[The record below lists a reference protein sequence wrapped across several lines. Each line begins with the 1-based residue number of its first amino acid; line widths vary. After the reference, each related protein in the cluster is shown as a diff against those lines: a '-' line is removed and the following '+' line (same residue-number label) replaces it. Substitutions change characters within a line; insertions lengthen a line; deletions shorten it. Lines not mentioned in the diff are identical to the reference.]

1 MKSALELGQAIAKN
15 RLDPV
20 VLAEETLAKA
30 RAHPVCDEIF
40 ARLTETRA
48 MEEAKAA
55 KARQS
60 AGDLKSPL
68 DGVPISWKDLFDTK
82 GVATESGSKLLK
94 GRTPEQDAVALANA
108 TNAGLVCIGKT
119 HLSELAFSGLG
130 INPSTATSPNV
141 HGAHLAPGGSSS
153 GAAASVA
160 HDIVPIGIGSDTG
173 GSVRIPS
180 AWNDLVG
187 FKTTHGM
194 ISDEGVVP
202 LCASFDTAGP
212 LCTSVKDAWAM
223 VAIMAGFTV
232 EMPEEKPLEL
242 CKFLVNESIVLDDV
256 SPAQAEAFDRAVEA
270 LRKAGT
276 TIDRGK
282 IAECDETLPL
292 GPILFPYEAWQQ
304 WGAEIEANPG
314 VMFEPVENRF
324 RSGVGVT
331 RDQYDTAR
339 AQLMVLRETYNKRV
353 EEYDAVLAPTVAI
366 GPPEIQPLLD
376 NYDLFSATNMLALRN
391 TRFFNMLGNCAL
403 ALPTSTPAASLMVV
417 GKGGND
423 RHLASIGL
431 AIEEIVR
438 AS

>member
-1 MKSALELGQAIAKN
+1 MKSALELGSEIARN

-20 VLAEETLAKA
+20 ELAQATLYKA
-30 RAHPVCDEIF
+30 RQHPASDQIF
-40 ARLTETRA
+40 ARLTEDRA
-48 MEEAKAA
+48 LEEAKAA

-82 GVATESGSKLLK
+82 EVATESGSKLLA
-94 GRTPEQDAVALANA
+94 GRTPAEDAAALTNA
-108 TNAGLVCIGKT
+108 TKAGLVCIGKT

-130 INPSTATSPNV
+130 INPSTATSPNI

-160 HDIVPIGIGSDTG
+160 HEIVPIGIGSDTG

-194 ISDEGVVP
+194 ISDAGVVT
-202 LCASFDTAGP
+202 LCSSFDTAGP
-212 LCTSVKDAWAM
+212 LCTSVADAWAM
-223 VAIMAGFTV
+223 TAIMAGFTA
-232 EMPEEKPLEL
+232 EIPEEKPIEL
-242 CKFLVNESIVLDDV
+242 CRFLINESIVLDDLE
-256 SPAQAEAFDRAVEA
+256 PAQAESFERAVEA
-270 LRKAGT
+270 LRKAGA
-276 TIDRGK
+276 TIDRST
-282 IAECDETLPL
+282 IAECEETLPL
-292 GPILFPYEAWQQ
+292 GPILFPYEAWEQ
-304 WGAEIEANPG
+304 WGETIEANPG
-314 VMFEPVENRF
+314 VMFEPVEMRF

-331 RDQYDTAR
+331 QNQYDTAR
-339 AQLMVLRETYNKRV
+339 AQLMVLRETFNKRI
-353 EEYDAVLAPTVAI
+353 EDYDAVLAPTVAI

-376 NYDLFSATNMLALRN
+376 DYDLFSATNMMALRN

-403 ALPTSTPAASLMVV
+403 ALPTSTPSASLMVV
-417 GKGGND
+417 SKGGKD

-431 AIEEIVR
+431 SIEEIVKS
-438 AS
+438 A